1 MITLELTNTQAE
13 DVLFATSMLYQDY
26 VDVMGADYNEAIRR
40 YNDKVDE
47 LRLTVKKQIK
57 EQNENSN

>member
-26 VDVMGADYNEAIRR
+26 VDVMGTDYNESIRR

-47 LRLTVKKQIK
+47 LRLSIKKQIK
-57 EQNENSN
+57 EQNEDIN

>member
-13 DVLFATSMLYQDY
+13 DVLFATSMLYQEY
-26 VDVMGADYNEAIRR
+26 VDVMGSEYNEAIRR

-47 LRLTVKKQIK
+47 LRLSIKKQIK
-57 EQNENSN
+57 EQDENNS